1 MKKTKTT
8 FRNGLFA
15 RFLKRLLGEQRGAV
29 AMEYIMI
36 TLLVAAAIFA
46 LVMVFGSQLKNMLNT
61 IIEIMTGKNPQ
72 EVEKVVEEPKDTAQ
86 YVASYALRFQTDSG
100 MEKYFNGALEKLP
113 EDQRSILSGTVGLSG
128 AELRAALEKI
138 KG

>member
-1 MKKTKTT
+1 M
-8 FRNGLFA
+8 
-15 RFLKRLLGEQRGAV
+15 
-29 AMEYIMI
+29 
-36 TLLVAAAIFA
+36 
-46 LVMVFGSQLKNMLNT
+46 
-61 IIEIMTGKNPQ
+61 
-72 EVEKVVEEPKDTAQ
+72 EEPKDTAQ